1 MWIALKLYAS
11 KVWEFLLPIIKI
23 FMSQIG
29 PALADIALQA
39 VSTYSMADMTNDEK
53 RQAAFSVIAEQL
65 KKKGIEVGTSVI
77 NTAIELAYQK
87 IKATL
92 PPCGFDPGRGEK
104 SPAEDKGR
112 GDYRPFFYLSPSS
125 VISLGM
131 KSSSF
136 R

>member
-29 PALADIALQA
+29 PVLADIALQA

-87 IKATL
+87 IKAT
-92 PPCGFDPGRGEK
+92 
-104 SPAEDKGR
+104 
-112 GDYRPFFYLSPSS
+112 
-125 VISLGM
+125 
-131 KSSSF
+131 
-136 R
+136 

>member
-87 IKATL
+87 IKTT
-92 PPCGFDPGRGEK
+92 
-104 SPAEDKGR
+104 
-112 GDYRPFFYLSPSS
+112 
-125 VISLGM
+125 
-131 KSSSF
+131 
-136 R
+136 